1 MKRETRVSR
10 GVAALL
16 GTRRVSARRG
26 WAGEKSGLFEHPA
39 GVFPCCPTRADHR
52 NSRIPTQSSR
62 SLLDMSRRAHTC
74 WSRWAVLLL
83 VTLLVG
89 ALAACGGA
97 PKPTYFPGYPVGF
110 VERGVASWYG
120 PGFHG
125 NKTAN
130 GERYD
135 MHQLTAAHRTLPL
148 GSIAVV
154 RSMSTGRQVTVRIN
168 DRGPFARGRVLDLSL
183 AGAYAL
189 GMTGAGTDE
198 IELRVVGYQGRTVD
212 MGVLRVQVGSFSDQQ
227 NALNLLER
235 AKHLYS
241 GGRVQVVDLPEG
253 KRYRV
258 QIGQFSMEAQAEA
271 AASHLESSLG
281 LQAFVFRDD
290 S

>member
-1 MKRETRVSR
+1 MTDGPHAS
-10 GVAALL
+10 
-16 GTRRVSARRG
+16 
-26 WAGEKSGLFEHPA
+26 W
-39 GVFPCCPTRADHR
+39 
-52 NSRIPTQSSR
+52 SR
-62 SLLDMSRRAHTC
+62 SLVFLF
-74 WSRWAVLLL
+74 VPFL
-83 VTLLVG
+83 VAT
-89 ALAACGGA
+89 LAACGGA
-97 PKPTYFPGYPVGF
+97 PKPTYFPGYPIGF

-154 RSMSTGRQVTVRIN
+154 RSMSTGQQVTVRIN

-183 AGAYAL
+183 AGAHAL
-189 GMTGAGTDE
+189 GMTGAGTDQ
-198 IELRVVGYQGRTVD
+198 IELRVVGYQGRTAD

-235 AKHLYS
+235 TKHFYLD
-241 GGRVQVVDLPEG
+241 GRIQVVDLSEG

-258 QIGQFSMEAQAEA
+258 QVGRFVREAQAEA

>member
-1 MKRETRVSR
+1 MSR
-10 GVAALL
+10 G
-16 GTRRVSARRG
+16 TPFF
-26 WAGEKSGLFEHPA
+26 W
-39 GVFPCCPTRADHR
+39 
-52 NSRIPTQSSR
+52 
-62 SLLDMSRRAHTC
+62 SRR
-74 WSRWAVLLL
+74 SIFLLPF
-83 VTLLVG
+83 LLIG
-89 ALAACGGA
+89 ALAACSST
-97 PKPTYFPGYPVGF
+97 PKPTYFPGYPIGF

-183 AGAYAL
+183 AGAHAL
-189 GMTGAGTDE
+189 GMTGAGTDQ
-198 IELRVVGYQGRTVD
+198 IELRVVGYQGRASD

-227 NALNLLER
+227 NAFNLLER
-235 AKHLYS
+235 TKHFYS
-241 GGRVQVVDLPEG
+241 GGRVQVVDLSEG

-258 QIGQFSMEAQAEA
+258 QVGQFSREAQAEA